1 MFLLFLFPFPGL
13 LFFFTCAHP
22 IARLDFELSRSS
34 YSLHACVLAPPG
46 RIVSLFLRS
55 TSFLPAH
62 RSSTHRYPYLH
73 IYLYTHTTRIIPPLL
88 TCHVLTMPV
97 LPYHL
102 PSCIFRLP
110 LYTSPNV
117 VELVLSSLSFFVPLL
132 FRFPLFLV
140 SDSPLFC
147 LQSIRSSSFRHHP
160 NALLA
165 YLARASSGLS
175 SSFLQSFLVFV
186 LVNSYARRF
195 LSYIPLLDVDVDV

>member
-1 MFLLFLFPFPGL
+1 MFLLFFFFPFPGL

-117 VELVLSSLSFFVPLL
+117 VELVLPSLSFFVPLL

-140 SDSPLFC
+140 SYSSLF
-147 LQSIRSSSFRHHP
+147 
-160 NALLA
+160 
-165 YLARASSGLS
+165 LS
-175 SSFLQSFLVFV
+175 SVYPLVVVSLSSQRVACLPCACLVRSFFFFSSKLPCLCSRQLVRTSLSFIY
-186 LVNSYARRF
+186 SP
-195 LSYIPLLDVDVDV
+195 S